1 MSICWVDSSPS
12 RLLPNEI
19 FGSLGEVC
27 GEIRTFVV
35 CYVSFGG
42 FSKNLEMNL
51 VSGLG

>member
-1 MSICWVDSSPS
+1 MCWVDGSPFVP
-12 RLLPNEI
+12 LPNDN